1 MQDFGYDVSDFRAID
16 PVFGTMADFETLI
29 EKMHDRGM
37 KLVMDYVP
45 NHTSFGSKICFQKRS
60 ILKIFLTHQKSVQN
74 KFFLDDL
81 EKQTRFIWKD
91 GEKPPGCDLERA
103 EVGSC
108 SKKPRVFIL
117 KIDK

>member
-45 NHTSFGSKICFQKRS
+45 NHTSFGSKFCF
-60 ILKIFLTHQKSVQN
+60 
-74 KFFLDDL
+74 
-81 EKQTRFIWKD
+81 
-91 GEKPPGCDLERA
+91 
-103 EVGSC
+103 
-108 SKKPRVFIL
+108 
-117 KIDK
+117 